1 MVLLHHNLTVMLQGT
16 WLKPVRTF
24 MAKTILSSN
33 NLSDFDQT
41 LYKAEVDWRVSG
53 ASPDTSEHGIIG
65 HRQ

>member
-1 MVLLHHNLTVMLQGT
+1 MLQGT